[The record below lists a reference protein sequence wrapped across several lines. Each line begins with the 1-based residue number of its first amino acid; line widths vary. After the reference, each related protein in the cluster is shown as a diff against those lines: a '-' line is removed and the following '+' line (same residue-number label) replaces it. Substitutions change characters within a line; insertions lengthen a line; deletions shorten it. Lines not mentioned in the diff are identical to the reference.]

1 MKIAILGFGREGKA
15 VLEFIRKS
23 PKYDFAEIWILD
35 KDSKIKIPNE
45 MKKPFGR
52 LRMRRGKD
60 YLKEL
65 SSFNLIFRSPG
76 VPYNLSEIQRAIKK
90 GTVFSSATKL
100 FFENFT
106 GRIIGVTG
114 TKGKGTTSMLIHK
127 ILLKSHFD
135 SFLAGNIG
143 KPALEILS
151 QLKQHSIVVLE
162 LSSFQ
167 LQDLSISPQIAVV
180 LDIFPDHMDAHKD
193 FREYQDAKTNIARYQ
208 TSRDKIF
215 YVRDNKFSTQI
226 AKKGNGKKISVSG
239 ERFNW
244 FRQVDLKMPGGH
256 NFRNAVMAAR
266 VAEILGCLKET
277 IAETAIDFFGLEH
290 RLEFI
295 RILETGDGRRE
306 TGKIAFYNDSASTSP
321 QTTIA
326 AIQSF
331 KEPIILIA
339 GGHDKGLDYE
349 PLGKIIRKTSV
360 KSVVLFGENKNKI
373 KKALKRFP
381 ALLTD
386 DLKSVIKTAIKQSSL
401 IPNSKFIILFSPG
414 AASFDMFQDYADRGE
429 QFKDLVNKL

>member
-1 MKIAILGFGREGKA
+1 MKIAVLGFGREGKA

-23 PKYDFAEIWILD
+23 PKYDFAQIWVLD
-35 KDSKIKIPNE
+35 KNSKIKVPAGL
-45 MKKPFGR
+45 KKSTGR
-52 LRMRRGKD
+52 N
-60 YLKEL
+60 YLKKL
-65 SSFNLIFRSPG
+65 DSFNSIFHSPG
-76 VPYNLSEIQRAIKK
+76 IPFNLPEIQQAIKK
-90 GTVFSSATKL
+90 GTIFSSATKL

-114 TKGKGTTSMLIHK
+114 TKGKGTTSTLIHE
-127 ILLKSHFD
+127 ILLKSHFN

-143 KPALEILS
+143 RPALEILP

-167 LQDLSISPQIAVV
+167 LQDSTISPQIAVV
-180 LDIFPDHMDAHKD
+180 LNIFPDHMDAHKD
-193 FREYQDAKTNIARYQ
+193 FKEYQDAKANIVRYQ
-208 TSRDKIF
+208 TSRDKVF
-215 YVRDNKFSTQI
+215 YFRDNKFSAQI
-226 AKKGNGKKISVSG
+226 AKKGNGKKIGVST
-239 ERFNW
+239 EKFDW
-244 FRQVDLKMPGGH
+244 FRRVDLKMPGEH

-266 VAEILGCLKET
+266 VAEILGCPKEI
-277 IAETAIDFFGLEH
+277 IAETAVNFNGLEH

-295 RILETGDGRRE
+295 REFNGVR
-306 TGKIAFYNDSASTSP
+306 FYNDSASTNP

-326 AIQSF
+326 ATQSF

-381 ALLTD
+381 VVLANN
-386 DLKSVIKTAIKQSSL
+386 LKSALDKAIEANGK
-401 IPNSKFIILFSPG
+401 IILFSPG
-414 AASFDMFQDYADRGE
+414 SASFDMFNDYTDRGR
-429 QFKDLVNKL
+429 QFKDLVNNL